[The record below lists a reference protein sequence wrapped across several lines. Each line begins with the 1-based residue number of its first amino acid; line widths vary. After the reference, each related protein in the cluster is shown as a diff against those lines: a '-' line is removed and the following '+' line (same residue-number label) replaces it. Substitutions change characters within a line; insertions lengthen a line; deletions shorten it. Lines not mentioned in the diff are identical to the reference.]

1 MKYEDLQAEYISD
14 LEHKSRTAICIIAK
28 WVDSIDAAN
37 NLINHAAPN
46 VKQCFYD
53 RTCADTY
60 QSMQD
65 SPLYLEA
72 KEFLSLLK

>member
-1 MKYEDLQAEYISD
+1 MEKNKLNEAVM
-14 LEHKSRTAICIIAK
+14 IIAK

-37 NLINHAAPN
+37 NLINHSAPN
-46 VKQCFYD
+46 IKKVFYD

-60 QSMQD
+60 QSIQD

-72 KEFLSLLK
+72 KTFLINHYEK